1 MLAGKT
7 VRVEVRV
14 VRLQAAA
21 DLVILRAQTSQTED
35 SSMKRTAIIAL
46 LLNLCAIGAA
56 HAQSYGPNVTLEQA
70 RAIVA
75 AAEAEAV
82 KQNLSVAIAVVDTAG
97 NLVAFVKR
105 DDTQTASVQVS
116 QAKAASAAVFKRP
129 TKAFQDTLAAG
140 GVGLRVLTLDGVVA
154 AEGGVPV
161 TVNGAIVGAIG
172 VSGGTSEQD
181 GVIAAAGLTAVQ

>member
-1 MLAGKT
+1 
-7 VRVEVRV
+7 
-14 VRLQAAA
+14 
-21 DLVILRAQTSQTED
+21 
-35 SSMKRTAIIAL
+35 MKRTAIIAL